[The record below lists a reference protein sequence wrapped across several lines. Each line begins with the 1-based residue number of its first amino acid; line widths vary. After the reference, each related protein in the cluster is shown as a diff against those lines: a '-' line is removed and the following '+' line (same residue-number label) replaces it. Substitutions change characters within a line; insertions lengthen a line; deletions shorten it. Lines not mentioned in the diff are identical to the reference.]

1 MPDTAVVSVAVAAAS
16 CASAVLSSSGVA
28 MLSLLK
34 NLFDEKFERVSADS
48 WSSRPEIIDD

>member
-28 MLSLLK
+28 MLK

>member
-48 WSSRPEIIDD
+48 WSSRPEIINN